1 MTKNLDDRI
10 ADLEAKRRS
19 NSMATARDAER
30 VVEELNEAVLQ
41 ASLSVGG
48 LNART
53 DHIADR
59 AAALER
65 RIRQVWV
72 FAGAGVAAAIVI
84 AVVVVG
90 FALWSGTRIKSAAE
104 NEATLLRDSYSAEIA
119 AARQEGEA
127 ALSALQADLG
137 RRSEE
142 AAEQLTEIGAE
153 LAAMSEDRD
162 AARQELERFIALR
175 ERVGIELVDFRG
187 RTVVVVP
194 EGARLRRWR
203 AAGLSEVAHLNG
215 RMYRLSE

>member
-1 MTKNLDDRI
+1 MTKDLDDRI

-30 VVEELNEAVLQ
+30 VVEELNEAVRQ

-53 DHIADR
+53 DLIADR
-59 AAALER
+59 AATLER

-72 FAGAGVAAAIVI
+72 FAGAGAGVAAAIVI

-104 NEATLLRDSYSAEIA
+104 NEATLLRDTYSTKIA

-127 ALSALQADLG
+127 ELSELQADLG
-137 RRSEE
+137 RRREE
-142 AAEQLTEIGAE
+142 AAEHLMEIGAE
-153 LAAMSEDRD
+153 LAA
-162 AARQELERFIALR
+162 
-175 ERVGIELVDFRG
+175 
-187 RTVVVVP
+187 
-194 EGARLRRWR
+194 
-203 AAGLSEVAHLNG
+203 
-215 RMYRLSE
+215 